1 MKYPKQVKY
10 NNFYSNSTERGIS
23 TDIYNKMSD
32 NTAYKKLVLYNDS
45 DNNIEDVV
53 YSLIYALGYS
63 DIQAQQITLLAHST
77 GKCVIMKDTE
87 KRIKRY
93 YNKLK
98 GYSLDVKIED

>member
-1 MKYPKQVKY
+1 MKYPKRVKY
-10 NNFYSNSTERGIS
+10 NNFYSNSTERGVS
-23 TDIYNKMSD
+23 TDIYNKVSD
-32 NTAYKKLVLYNDS
+32 NTTYKKLVLYNDS

-53 YSLIYALGYS
+53 YSLIYALGYT

-77 GKCVIMKDTE
+77 GKCVIMKDKE

-98 GYSLDVKIED
+98 GYNLEVKIED